1 LVEAVRVK
9 EGYFSSFYHRLVG
22 RRGTKRSIVAVAH
35 SILVTIYSMLK
46 NNTFYQDLG
55 AEFHDFLNPQLVVR
69 RAIDRIERLGYKV
82 TVNAPAL
89 AT

>member
-1 LVEAVRVK
+1 
-9 EGYFSSFYHRLVG
+9 
-22 RRGTKRSIVAVAH
+22 
-35 SILVTIYSMLK
+35 MLK